1 MTTAKKLTR
10 DDIKH
15 PINLDKR
22 QFVDNKLAFYQWLRE
37 EAPVYKGKVNLLN
50 AYFVS
55 RYEDCLMVLKDPR
68 FVRNRATATGGW
80 KYSIPLPKTLK
91 PLVETMLNKDGDEH
105 RRLRTLVHKAFTP
118 RAMRKLENR
127 IQSLTHE
134 LLDEAEKEGQVD
146 LMQAYAQPIP
156 VTIIGEM
163 LGVQNDEDMGALQ
176 AGINTLAQGF
186 SGWKII
192 PTLLLGMPRMVKL
205 THKLIAQKRVNPAD
219 DILTGLVQAEEE
231 GDRLTEDEL
240 VTMIL
245 TLIVGGYETT
255 VHLITNS
262 VVTLL
267 QHPEQLAKLRAEPEL
282 MPDAVEEI
290 LRFNGSI
297 YTTERSYT
305 TEDITL
311 HGVTI
316 PKGKLVLPLLGAANR
331 DPAVFDNPDTF
342 DITRT
347 PNKHLGFGQGVHYCL
362 GAPLARIETQ
372 IALKTLLDR
381 NPNLRLA
388 VNPSELKFSRTLTL
402 HSYESLPVV
411 LG

>member
-1 MTTAKKLTR
+1 MTTAKKLTY

-15 PINLDKR
+15 PINLDQR
-22 QFVDNKLAFYQWLRE
+22 EFVDNKLAFYQWLRE
-37 EAPVYKGKVNLLN
+37 EAPVYKGKVNLLK
-50 AYFVS
+50 AHFVS
-55 RYEDCLMVLKDPR
+55 RYEDCLLVLKDAR
-68 FVRNRATATGGW
+68 FVRNRTTATGGRRNP
-80 KYSIPLPKTLK
+80 IPLPKILK
-91 PLVETMLNKDGDEH
+91 PLVENMLNEDGHEH

-134 LLDEAEKEGQVD
+134 LLDEIEKQGEVD
-146 LMQAYAQPIP
+146 LIQAYALPIP
-156 VTIIGEM
+156 VAIISEM
-163 LGVQNDEDMGALQ
+163 LGVRDEDRDALQ
-176 AGINTLAQGF
+176 EGVNTLTQGF
-186 SGWKII
+186 SGWKAI
-192 PTLLLGMPRMVKL
+192 PTLLFGMPRLVKL
-205 THKLIAQKRVNPAD
+205 TQKLIAQKRVNPAD
-219 DILTGLVQAEEE
+219 DILTSLVQAEQE

-240 VTMIL
+240 VTIICV
-245 TLIVGGYETT
+245 LIIGGYETT
-255 VHLITNS
+255 VHLISNG

-282 MPDAVEEI
+282 MPDAVEEL
-290 LRFNGSI
+290 LRFSGPV
-297 YTTERSYT
+297 TVTERSYT

-316 PKGKLVLPLLGAANR
+316 PKGEVVLPLLGAANR

-347 PNKHLGFGQGVHYCL
+347 PNKHLGFGQGIHYCL

-372 IALKTLLDR
+372 IALGALLDR

-388 VNPSELKFSRTLTL
+388 VNPSELKFARSMGL
-402 HSYESLPVV
+402 HNYESLPVV